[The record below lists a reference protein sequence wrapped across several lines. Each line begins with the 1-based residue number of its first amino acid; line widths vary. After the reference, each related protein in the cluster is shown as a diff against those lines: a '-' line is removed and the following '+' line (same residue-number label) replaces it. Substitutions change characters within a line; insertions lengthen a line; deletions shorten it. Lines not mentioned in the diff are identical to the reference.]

1 MPATNRASVLGSG
14 TGETASGVP
23 AICELDRKV
32 SGRPKRRYFITNS
45 RQFPYGLIGWR
56 RILYLSESLAVNQL
70 GSHDPTHSQVPS
82 TDRIDQM
89 CDQYEKACQA
99 GNPPLI
105 EEVLLQAPPSE
116 RDRLLGELLEIEL
129 DFRQRSGSFLQLEEY
144 RGRFPESANL
154 VESVFRRI
162 VKTRRLGDYELLEEL
177 GRGGM
182 GVVYKARQIYL
193 NQTVALKILPHRY
206 LDDPQAVSRFRREM
220 QSIGGLNH
228 PNIVQAYNAGE
239 AGGVHFLVME
249 FVDGINL
256 QQFVGIGMP
265 PGGPLG
271 IGAACEIIRQAALGL
286 QHAHEHQLVHRDI
299 KPANLMLC
307 RSGQVKLLDLGLA
320 KFHAEWQG
328 DAQPQGRLTQ
338 PGVTVGT
345 IDYMAPEQW
354 ENSATA
360 DIRADIYSLGCTLF
374 FLLTGKTPYGDPAY
388 DTSRKKLMAH
398 VVAPIPSL
406 VENCPD
412 CPQDMEEVYE
422 TMLAK
427 NPRDRYGDPAEV
439 AEAMAE
445 FADEEELAEVIVAM
459 ATSEAW
465 IAASRANL
473 QCPELDTAKK
483 QGAGSVGS
491 NVRRRSQS
499 RRMAKQRFRRNVQFV
514 LFGSLV
520 AVIAGLLAW
529 VATRPASEA
538 SKNSTTSTTATPLT
552 PAPIARSS
560 IAAELALLPGLNG
573 PWWLEET
580 PWLTPFLR
588 QAIAEKVLSSEV
600 RQAFQPD
607 NSSQAGKPDVRSAA
621 DLTAVLGES
630 PQKYLDPNT
639 AEVQKWLWEV
649 AGRCRGNLSPSQL
662 QLLDQLKTFSDSS
675 RVDDEKAIRTLDE
688 ALQQF
693 LDGHREGTWSAA
705 DLHTVALLQHY
716 IAALRTDEAM
726 AQKAKKSYDKALDA
740 YSAEKKTPAS
750 TRLLCLVDSAVLHA
764 NALVNMKEA
773 KRRLDDALA
782 ASDLPVLFQVSTLV
796 ARGAIATASATN
808 ASEYEDHRFVLA
820 KKVLAG
826 TDTVKPSHPLAAH
839 IAEGYAW
846 SLMDQWKVEEAS
858 KQFQTAYHI
867 RLTNKEEK
875 NPFAAIYIFHNR
887 HGTAMASRYR
897 GNLDSARRIYKTI
910 VEEVKVALEEAERQH
925 ALVGQQSKI
934 RALQERLSNSLE
946 RWADCELYSGAAS
959 DGKVNLLQAAE
970 SYDQARKVAP
980 EWSDEVVMGY
990 KLAIVLALN
999 GKYQSAR
1006 EILATLDADKRQVQ
1020 GMSVERATLVHQVAN
1035 AVLAIKG
1042 PTPAEGRKALHA
1054 FLDQFRLNL
1063 AYRDS
1068 SRRETME
1075 LQLFAAELL
1084 LTSDLESEPKL
1095 AARDTKYLD
1104 ALLVVFKGRRD
1115 IRPYLRRYYELAIR
1129 SCNKNELVQ
1138 IAHYLID
1145 SRMDERKGTLD
1156 SQATLVLF
1164 SFTSKDNFAIFLPQ
1178 DGRPGKRIAL
1188 DITRDKIKE
1197 AKGKSLHLNDELV
1210 TLIKVE
1216 KEAGRPVEVFWE
1228 DTASRPSEDPDALS
1242 DRDWP
1247 FDSQL
1252 HLAKLRS
1259 N

>member
-1 MPATNRASVLGSG
+1 MGD
-14 TGETASGVP
+14 
-23 AICELDRKV
+23 ID
-32 SGRPKRRYFITNS
+32 TNS
-45 RQFPYGLIGWR
+45 RQFPYGLIGWQG
-56 RILYLSESLAVNQL
+56 ISYLSESLAVNQL
-70 GSHDPTHSQVPS
+70 GSHDPTHSQIPS
-82 TDRIDQM
+82 TGRIDLM

-99 GNPPLI
+99 GKPPLI

-129 DFRQRSGSFLQLEEY
+129 DFRQRSGTFLQLEEY
-144 RGRFPESANL
+144 RGRFPESADL

-206 LDDPQAVSRFRREM
+206 LEDPQAVSRFLREM

-228 PNIVQAYNAGE
+228 PNIAQAYNAGE
-239 AGGVHFLVME
+239 ASGVHFLVME

-320 KFHAEWQG
+320 KFHAEWRG

-338 PGVTVGT
+338 PGVTLGT

-374 FLLTGKTPYGDPAY
+374 FLLTGKTPYGAPAY
-388 DTSRKKLMAH
+388 DTNRKKLMAH

-427 NPRDRYGDPAEV
+427 DPRGRYADPAKV

-445 FADEEELAEVIVAM
+445 FADVEELAEVIAAM
-459 ATSEAW
+459 ATDEAW
-465 IAASRANL
+465 IAASRADL
-473 QCPELDTAKK
+473 QSPELDTAKK

-491 NVRRRSQS
+491 NVRRRTLS
-499 RRMAKQRFRRNVQFV
+499 RRMAKQRFRRKVQFV

-529 VATRPASEA
+529 VATRPTGDA
-538 SKNSTTSTTATPLT
+538 SKNLTVPSTATPLT
-552 PAPIARSS
+552 TAPIARNS

-573 PWWLEET
+573 PWWFEET

-588 QAIAEKVLSSEV
+588 EAIAEKVLSSPV

-607 NSSQAGKPDVRSAA
+607 NSSQAGKPDVRSA
-621 DLTAVLGES
+621 DLAALFGEHS
-630 PQKYLDPNT
+630 QGYLDPNT

-649 AGRCRGNLSPSQL
+649 AGRCRADLSPCQL
-662 QLLDQLKTFSDSS
+662 QLLDQLKKFSDSS
-675 RVDDEKAIRTLDE
+675 RGDDEKAARTLDE

-693 LDGHREGTWSAA
+693 LDGHRENTWSAA
-705 DLHTVALLQHY
+705 DLHMVALLQHY

-726 AQKAKKSYDKALDA
+726 AQEAKKSYDKALDA
-740 YSAEKKTPAS
+740 YSTEKKTPAS
-750 TRLLCLVDSAVLHA
+750 TRLICLVDSAVLCA
-764 NALVNMKEA
+764 DALGNTKEA
-773 KRRLDDALA
+773 KRRMDDALA

-796 ARGAIATASATN
+796 ARGAIAAASAKN
-808 ASEYEDHRFVLA
+808 AGEYEDHCFVLA
-820 KKVLAG
+820 KKVLTG
-826 TDTVKPSHPLAAH
+826 TDAVKPNHPLAAH
-839 IAEGYAW
+839 IAESYAW

-858 KQFQTAYHI
+858 KQFQAAYHI

-875 NPFAAIYIFHNR
+875 NPFAAIYVFHNR

-897 GNLDSARRIYKTI
+897 GNLDSARRIYKTV

-980 EWSDEVVMGY
+980 EWSDAVVMGY

-999 GKYQSAR
+999 GKNQSAR

-1020 GMSVERATLVHQVAN
+1020 GMSAERATLVRQVAY

-1054 FLDQFRLNL
+1054 FLDQFRLNP

-1104 ALLVVFKGRRD
+1104 ALLAVFKGRRD

-1145 SRMDERKGTLD
+1145 SRMDERKRTLD

-1164 SFTSKDNFAIFLPQ
+1164 SFTSKDNFALFLPQ

-1188 DITRDKIKE
+1188 DITRDQIKE
-1197 AKGKSLHLNDELV
+1197 AKGKLLHLNDELV
-1210 TLIKVE
+1210 TLIKAE
-1216 KEAGRPVEVFWE
+1216 KEAGRRIEIFWD
-1228 DTASRPSEDPDALS
+1228 DTASRPSEDTDALS
-1242 DRDWP
+1242 ERDWP

-1252 HLAKLRS
+1252 DLAKPLS